1 MSGNVYEPDELNRLY
16 RKGGDPVDDGRFRLR
31 RPRFESRWTGLLLPE
46 DGDIEENRGFSY
58 LMVEPVDLPAA
69 GAGEVLVIFHGLNE
83 GSYAR
88 MLPWAGSFAQRLGIP
103 VILFPLS
110 FHVGRRSDL
119 WSVQEQTRIAAR
131 RADLTGNGRIS
142 PFNGRI
148 SERLGRAPE
157 RYCLGGLQSCFD
169 AADLVARIEGGDHAS
184 CRAGARVRFL
194 GYSAGGYLA
203 LVLLLADPFGRFSDA
218 RAALFASGAPLVGIR
233 PESLFIMDDSAAK
246 GLSAY
251 LRSGSFPDGA
261 IEGRGGNLDDGRG
274 GNLVDGRGGNP
285 VDGRSGNLVDGRHR
299 QLVDPP
305 LRWLKE
311 VLIHGDALAA
321 RMKDLQDRL
330 LVVVNPADRVI
341 SADQTEWNLHPAPVL
356 RLDLGVHEFPFTT
369 GEPLPDRY
377 DRRGKE
383 TRSMIRNVRNA
394 HRIGPEYRS
403 AFDRFVHDVSAF
415 LFPGPPKPA

>member
-46 DGDIEENRGFSY
+46 DRDIEENRGFSY
-58 LMVEPVDLPAA
+58 LMVEPVGLPAA
-69 GAGEVLVIFHGLNE
+69 GAGEALVIFHGLNE

-88 MLPWAGSFAQRLGIP
+88 MLPWSASFALRLGIP

-119 WSVQEQTRIAAR
+119 WGVQEQTRIASR
-131 RADLTGNGRIS
+131 RAAMTGNGRTS

-148 SERLGRAPE
+148 SERLDRAPE
-157 RYCLGGLQSCFD
+157 RYCLGGLQSFFD
-169 AADLVARIEGGDHAS
+169 AADLVAHIEAGDHVS
-184 CRAGARVRFL
+184 CRAGTRVRFL

-203 LVLLLADPFGRFSDA
+203 LVLLLADPFGRFSNA
-218 RAALFASGAPLVGIR
+218 RVALFASGAPLGGIR
-233 PESLFIMDDSAAK
+233 PESLFIMDYSAAK

-251 LRSGSFPDGA
+251 LRSGSFPDG
-261 IEGRGGNLDDGRG
+261 L
-274 GNLVDGRGGNP
+274 
-285 VDGRSGNLVDGRHR
+285 
-299 QLVDPP
+299 P

-311 VLIHGDALAA
+311 VLFHGDALAA
-321 RMKDLQDRL
+321 RMKELQDRL

-341 SADQTEWNLHPAPVL
+341 SADQAEWNLLPAPVL

-377 DRRGKE
+377 DRRAKE
-383 TRSMIRNVRNA
+383 TRTMIRNLRNA

-403 AFDRFVHDVSAF
+403 AFDRFIHEVSAF
-415 LFPGPPKPA
+415 LFPGPSKPA

>member
-46 DGDIEENRGFSY
+46 DRDIEENRGFSY

-88 MLPWAGSFAQRLGIP
+88 MLPWAGSFALRLGIP

-131 RADLTGNGRIS
+131 RAAMTGNGRTS

-169 AADLVARIEGGDHAS
+169 AADLVARIEGGEHAS

-203 LVLLLADPFGRFSDA
+203 LGLLLANPFGRFSDA
-218 RAALFASGAPLVGIR
+218 RAALFASGAPLGGIR
-233 PESLFIMDDSAAK
+233 PESLFIMDDKAAK

-251 LRSGSFPDGA
+251 LRNGSFPDGA
-261 IEGRGGNLDDGRG
+261 IEGRGGS
-274 GNLVDGRGGNP
+274 LVDGHN
-285 VDGRSGNLVDGRHR
+285 GNLVDGRHR
-299 QLVDPP
+299 RLIDPP

-311 VLIHGDALAA
+311 VLFHGDALAA
-321 RMKDLQDRL
+321 RMEDLQDRL

-341 SADQTEWNLHPAPVL
+341 SADQAEWNLHPAPVL
-356 RLDLGVHEFPFTT
+356 RLDLGMHEFPFTT

-377 DRRGKE
+377 DRRATE

-415 LFPGPPKPA
+415 LFPGPSKPA

>member
-1 MSGNVYEPDELNRLY
+1 MPGNVYEPDELNRLY

-46 DGDIEENRGFSY
+46 DRDIEENRGFSY

-88 MLPWAGSFAQRLGIP
+88 MLPWAGSFALRLGIP

-131 RADLTGNGRIS
+131 RAATSGNGRTS

-169 AADLVARIEGGDHAS
+169 AADLVARIEGGEHAS

-218 RAALFASGAPLVGIR
+218 RAALFASGAPIGGIR

-251 LRSGSFPDGA
+251 LRGGTFPDGA
-261 IEGRGGNLDDGRG
+261 I
-274 GNLVDGRGGNP
+274 
-285 VDGRSGNLVDGRHR
+285 DGRHR
-299 QLVDPP
+299 RLHGQSVDPP

-311 VLIHGDALAA
+311 VLFHGDALAA
-321 RMKDLQDRL
+321 RIKDLQDRV

-341 SADQTEWNLHPAPVL
+341 SADQAERNLHPAPVL

-377 DRRGKE
+377 DRRAKE
-383 TRSMIRNVRNA
+383 TRSMVRNVRNA

-403 AFDRFVHDVSAF
+403 AFDRFVHEVSAF

>member
-1 MSGNVYEPDELNRLY
+1 MPGNVYEPDELNRLY

-31 RPRFESRWTGLLLPE
+31 RPRFESRWTGLLLP
-46 DGDIEENRGFSY
+46 DDRDIEENRGFHY
-58 LMVEPVDLPAA
+58 LVVEPVDLPAA

-88 MLPWAGSFAQRLGIP
+88 MLPWAGSFALRLGIP

-119 WSVQEQTRIAAR
+119 WSVQEQTPIAAR
-131 RADLTGNGRIS
+131 RAAMAGNRRTS

-148 SERLGRAPE
+148 SERLNRSPE
-157 RYCLGGLQSCFD
+157 RYLLGGLQSCFD
-169 AADLVARIEGGDHAS
+169 AVDLVARIEGGDHAS

-203 LVLLLADPFGRFSDA
+203 LVLLLADPFGQFSDA
-218 RAALFASGAPLVGIR
+218 RAALFASGAPLGGIR

-251 LRSGSFPDGA
+251 LRGGSFPDGA
-261 IEGRGGNLDDGRG
+261 IEGRR
-274 GNLVDGRGGNP
+274 
-285 VDGRSGNLVDGRHR
+285 GNLVDGRHR

-311 VLIHGDALAA
+311 VLFHGDALAA

>member
-16 RKGGDPVDDGRFRLR
+16 RKGDDPVDDGRFRLR

-46 DGDIEENRGFSY
+46 DRDIEENRGFSY

-131 RADLTGNGRIS
+131 RAAMTGNGRTS

-203 LVLLLADPFGRFSDA
+203 LILLLADPFGRFSDA
-218 RAALFASGAPLVGIR
+218 RAALFASGAPLAGIR
-233 PESLFIMDDSAAK
+233 PESLFIMDDAAAK

-251 LRSGSFPDGA
+251 LSGESFPESFPDGA
-261 IEGRGGNLDDGRG
+261 IEGRSGNLNDGRH
-274 GNLVDGRGGNP
+274 GNLVDGRGGNL
-285 VDGRSGNLVDGRHR
+285 DDGRHR
-299 QLVDPP
+299 LLINTP

-311 VLIHGDALAA
+311 VLFHGDALAT

-341 SADQTEWNLHPAPVL
+341 SADQAERNLHPAPVL

-369 GEPLPDRY
+369 GTPLSDRY
-377 DRRGKE
+377 DRRARE
-383 TRSMIRNVRNA
+383 TRTMIRNVRNA

-403 AFDRFVHDVSAF
+403 AFDRFVHEVSAF
-415 LFPGPPKPA
+415 LFPDPPKPA

>member
-1 MSGNVYEPDELNRLY
+1 MPGNVYEPDELNRLY

-31 RPRFESRWTGLLLPE
+31 RPRFDSRWTGLLLPE
-46 DGDIEENRGFSY
+46 DRDIEENRGFSY

-88 MLPWAGSFAQRLGIP
+88 MLPWAGSFALRLGIP

-131 RADLTGNGRIS
+131 RAAMTGNGRTS

-148 SERLGRAPE
+148 SERLDLAPE

-169 AADLVARIEGGDHAS
+169 ALDLVARIEGGDHAS

-203 LVLLLADPFGRFSDA
+203 LVLLLADPFGRFSNA
-218 RAALFASGAPLVGIR
+218 RAALFASGAPLGGIR
-233 PESLFIMDDSAAK
+233 PQSLFIMDDSAAK

-251 LRSGSFPDGA
+251 LHDGTYPDGLPVRA
-261 IEGRGGNLDDGRG
+261 AVDGRQ
-274 GNLVDGRGGNP
+274 GNLVDGCHG
-285 VDGRSGNLVDGRHR
+285 SLVDGRR
-299 QLVDPP
+299 PQFDAP

-311 VLIHGDALAA
+311 VLFHGDALAA

-341 SADQTEWNLHPAPVL
+341 SAEQAEGNLHPAPVL

-369 GEPLPDRY
+369 GAPLPDRY
-377 DRRGKE
+377 DRRAEE

-403 AFDRFVHDVSAF
+403 AFDRFVHEVSAF

>member
-1 MSGNVYEPDELNRLY
+1 MSDNVYEPDELNRLY
-16 RKGGDPVDDGRFRLR
+16 RKGGDPACDGRFRLR

-46 DGDIEENRGFSY
+46 DRTIAENRGFNY
-58 LMVEPVDLPAA
+58 LMVEPACLPAA
-69 GAGEVLVIFHGLNE
+69 GAGEALVIFHGLNE

-88 MLPWAGSFAQRLGIP
+88 MLPWACSFALRLGIP

-119 WSVQEQTRIAAR
+119 WSVQDQTRIAAR
-131 RADLTGNGRIS
+131 RAAMAGNGRTS

-148 SERLGRAPE
+148 SDRLDRAPE

-169 AADLVARIEGGDHAS
+169 AVDLVACIEAGDHAS

-194 GYSAGGYLA
+194 DYSAGGYLA

-218 RAALFASGAPLVGIR
+218 RTALFASGAPLGGIR

-246 GLSAY
+246 GLAEFLSDW
-251 LRSGSFPDGA
+251 SFPDGLPVRA
-261 IEGRGGNLDDGRG
+261 A
-274 GNLVDGRGGNP
+274 VDGRHGNP
-285 VDGRSGNLVDGRHR
+285 VDGRHR
-299 QLVDPP
+299 QLDDGYDHPEVEDRHRQLVDAP

-311 VLIHGDALAA
+311 VLLHGDALAA
-321 RMKDLQDRL
+321 RMEELQDRL

-341 SADQTEWNLHPAPVL
+341 SADQAERNLHPAPVL

-369 GEPLPDRY
+369 GAPLPDRY
-377 DRRGKE
+377 DRRAKE

-403 AFDRFVHDVSAF
+403 AFDRFVHEVSAF

>member
-1 MSGNVYEPDELNRLY
+1 MHGNVYEPDELNRLY

-46 DGDIEENRGFSY
+46 DRDIAENRGFNY

-88 MLPWAGSFAQRLGIP
+88 MLPWAASFALRLGIP

-131 RADLTGNGRIS
+131 RAATTGNGRTS

-169 AADLVARIEGGDHAS
+169 AADLVARIEGGEHAS
-184 CRAGARVRFL
+184 CRAGAQARFL

-218 RAALFASGAPLVGIR
+218 RAALFASGAPLGGIR
-233 PESLFIMDDSAAK
+233 PESLFIMDDTAAK

-251 LRSGSFPDGA
+251 LSGESFPESFPSGA
-261 IEGRGGNLDDGRG
+261 IEGHR
-274 GNLVDGRGGNP
+274 GNLVDGRRGNL
-285 VDGRSGNLVDGRHR
+285 VDGRRGNLVDGRHR
-299 QLVDPP
+299 RLADPP

-311 VLIHGDALAA
+311 VLFHGDALAA

-341 SADQTEWNLHPAPVL
+341 SANQTEWNLQPAPVL

-403 AFDRFVHDVSAF
+403 AFDRFVHEVSAF
-415 LFPGPPKPA
+415 LFPGPSKPA

>member
-1 MSGNVYEPDELNRLY
+1 MTGNVYEPDTLNRLY

-46 DGDIEENRGFSY
+46 DRDIEENHGFHY

-88 MLPWAGSFAQRLGIP
+88 MLPWAGSFALRLGIP

-131 RADLTGNGRIS
+131 RAAMTGNGRTS

-148 SERLGRAPE
+148 SERLGLAPE

-169 AADLVARIEGGDHAS
+169 AADLVARIEAGDHPS
-184 CRAGARVRFL
+184 CRPGARVRFL

-203 LVLLLADPFGRFSDA
+203 LVLLLADPFGRFSNA
-218 RAALFASGAPLVGIR
+218 RAALFASGAPLDGIR

-246 GLSAY
+246 GLSTY
-251 LRSGSFPDGA
+251 LRDGSFPDGA
-261 IEGRGGNLDDGRG
+261 IKGRRG
-274 GNLVDGRGGNP
+274 KLI
-285 VDGRSGNLVDGRHR
+285 DGRHR
-299 QLVDPP
+299 PLVDPP

-311 VLIHGDALAA
+311 VLFHGDALAA

-330 LVVVNPADRVI
+330 MVVVNSADRVI
-341 SADQTEWNLHPAPVL
+341 SADQAEWNLHPAPVL

-377 DRRGKE
+377 DRRAKE
-383 TRSMIRNVRNA
+383 TRTMIRNVRNA

-403 AFDRFVHDVSAF
+403 AFDRFIHEVSAF

>member
-16 RKGGDPVDDGRFRLR
+16 RKGGDPVDDGRLRLR

-46 DGDIEENRGFSY
+46 DRAVAENRGFNY

-69 GAGEVLVIFHGLNE
+69 GAGEALVIFHGLNE

-88 MLPWAGSFAQRLGIP
+88 MLPWAGSFALRLGIP

-131 RADLTGNGRIS
+131 RAAMAGNGRTS

-148 SERLGRAPE
+148 SDRLDRAPE
-157 RYCLGGLQSCFD
+157 RYCLGGLQTCFD

-184 CRAGARVRFL
+184 CRTGARVRFL

-203 LVLLLADPFGRFSDA
+203 LVLLLADPGGRLSDA
-218 RAALFASGAPLVGIR
+218 RAALFASGAPLGGIR

-246 GLSAY
+246 RLSAY
-251 LRSGSFPDGA
+251 LRDGSFPDGA
-261 IEGRGGNLDDGRG
+261 TDGCC
-274 GNLVDGRGGNP
+274 GNP
-285 VDGRSGNLVDGRHR
+285 VDGRHLQPVDGRQVADGRHR
-299 QLVDPP
+299 QLAGPP
-305 LRWLKE
+305 LHWLKE
-311 VLIHGDALAA
+311 VLFHGDALAA

-330 LVVVNPADRVI
+330 LVVVNTADRII
-341 SADQTEWNLHPAPVL
+341 SADQAERNLHPAPVL

-369 GEPLPDRY
+369 GAPLPDRY
-377 DRRGKE
+377 DRRAKE
-383 TRSMIRNVRNA
+383 TRTMIRNVRNA

-403 AFDRFVHDVSAF
+403 AFDRFVHEVSAF

>member
-1 MSGNVYEPDELNRLY
+1 MTGNVYEPDTLNRLY

-46 DGDIEENRGFSY
+46 DRDIEENRGFSY

-69 GAGEVLVIFHGLNE
+69 GSGEVLVIFHGLNE

-88 MLPWAGSFAQRLGIP
+88 MLPWASSFALRLGIP

-110 FHVGRRSDL
+110 FHVGRRSDR
-119 WSVQEQTRIAAR
+119 WSVQAQTRIAAR
-131 RADLTGNGRIS
+131 RAAMTGNGRTS

-148 SERLGRAPE
+148 SERLNLAPE
-157 RYCLGGLQSCFD
+157 RYSLGGLQSCYD
-169 AADLVARIEGGDHAS
+169 AADLVARIEAGEHVS

-203 LVLLLADPFGRFSDA
+203 LVLLLADPIGRFSNA
-218 RAALFASGAPLVGIR
+218 RAALFASGAPLGGIR
-233 PESLFIMDDSAAK
+233 PGSLFIMDDSAAN

-251 LRSGSFPDGA
+251 LRGASFPNGA
-261 IEGRGGNLDDGRG
+261 SEGRH
-274 GNLVDGRGGNP
+274 LVDP
-285 VDGRSGNLVDGRHR
+285 PLRH
-299 QLVDPP
+299 LVDPP

-311 VLIHGDALAA
+311 VLFHGDALAT
-321 RMKDLQDRL
+321 RMKDIQDRL

-341 SADQTEWNLHPAPVL
+341 SADQAERNLYPAPVL
-356 RLDLGVHEFPFTT
+356 RLELGVHEFPFTT

-377 DRRGKE
+377 DRRAKE

-403 AFDRFVHDVSAF
+403 AFDRFVHDVSTF
-415 LFPGPPKPA
+415 LFPDLPNPA

>member
-1 MSGNVYEPDELNRLY
+1 MPGNVYEPDELNRLY

-31 RPRFESRWTGLLLPE
+31 RPYFESRWTGLLLPE
-46 DGDIEENRGFSY
+46 DSDIEENRGFSY

-88 MLPWAGSFAQRLGIP
+88 MLPWAGSFALRLGIP

-131 RADLTGNGRIS
+131 RAAMTGNGRTS

-148 SERLGRAPE
+148 SERLGLAPE
-157 RYCLGGLQSCFD
+157 RYHLGGLQSCFD
-169 AADLVARIEGGDHAS
+169 AADLAARIEAGDHAS
-184 CRAGARVRFL
+184 CRPGARVRFL

-203 LVLLLADPFGRFSDA
+203 LVLLLADPFGRFSNA
-218 RAALFASGAPLVGIR
+218 RAALFASGAPLGGIR
-233 PESLFIMDDSAAK
+233 AESLFIMDDSAAK
-246 GLSAY
+246 GLSSY
-251 LRSGSFPDGA
+251 LRGGSFPVGA
-261 IEGRGGNLDDGRG
+261 IEGRRGNLI
-274 GNLVDGRGGNP
+274 
-285 VDGRSGNLVDGRHR
+285 DGRHR
-299 QLVDPP
+299 PLVDPP

-311 VLIHGDALAA
+311 VLFHGDALAA

-330 LVVVNPADRVI
+330 MVVVNPADRVI
-341 SADQTEWNLHPAPVL
+341 SADQTEWNLHPAPAL

-377 DRRGKE
+377 DRRAKE
-383 TRSMIRNVRNA
+383 TRTMIRNVRNA

-403 AFDRFVHDVSAF
+403 AFDRFIHEVSAF

>member
-1 MSGNVYEPDELNRLY
+1 MHGNVYEPDELNRLY
-16 RKGGDPVDDGRFRLR
+16 RKGGDPVDDGCFRLR
-31 RPRFESRWTGLLLPE
+31 RPRFESRWTGLLPE
-46 DGDIEENRGFSY
+46 DRAIAENRGFNY

-88 MLPWAGSFAQRLGIP
+88 MLPWAASFALRLGIP

-110 FHVGRRSDL
+110 FHVGRRSVL

-131 RADLTGNGRIS
+131 RADMAGNGRTS

-148 SERLGRAPE
+148 SERLDLAPE

-169 AADLVARIEGGDHAS
+169 AADLVARIEAGDHAS
-184 CRAGARVRFL
+184 CRTGARARFL

-218 RAALFASGAPLVGIR
+218 RAALFASGAPLAGIQ

-251 LRSGSFPDGA
+251 LSDKSFPDGLLV
-261 IEGRGGNLDDGRG
+261 RTMVDNRH
-274 GNLVDGRGGNP
+274 GNLVD
-285 VDGRSGNLVDGRHR
+285 DRHR
-299 QLVDPP
+299 QLVDGRQGNLVDSRHRQLVGPP

-311 VLIHGDALAA
+311 VLLHGDALAA
-321 RMKDLQDRL
+321 RMEELQDRL

-341 SADQTEWNLHPAPVL
+341 SADQAERNLHPAPVL

-377 DRRGKE
+377 DRRAKE

-403 AFDRFVHDVSAF
+403 AFDRFIHEVSAF
-415 LFPGPPKPA
+415 LFPGPSKPA

>member
-1 MSGNVYEPDELNRLY
+1 MTGNVYEPDELNRLY

-31 RPRFESRWTGLLLPE
+31 RPRFKSRWSGLLLPE
-46 DGDIEENRGFSY
+46 DRDIEENRGFHY

-88 MLPWAGSFAQRLGIP
+88 MLPWAGSFALRLGIP

-110 FHVGRRSDL
+110 FHVGRRSDR
-119 WSVQEQTRIAAR
+119 WSVQEQTRIAAG
-131 RADLTGNGRIS
+131 RAAMTGNGRTS

-148 SERLGRAPE
+148 SERLDLAPE

-169 AADLVARIEGGDHAS
+169 AADLVACIEAGDHAS

-203 LVLLLADPFGRFSDA
+203 LVLLLADPFGRFSNA
-218 RAALFASGAPLVGIR
+218 RAALFASGAPLGGIR
-233 PESLFIMDDSAAK
+233 PESLFIMDEAAAK

-251 LRSGSFPDGA
+251 LRDGSFPDGLPMGA
-261 IEGRGGNLDDGRG
+261 AVDDRH
-274 GNLVDGRGGNP
+274 GNLVEA
-285 VDGRSGNLVDGRHR
+285 
-299 QLVDPP
+299 P

-311 VLIHGDALAA
+311 VLFHGDALAA
-321 RMKDLQDRL
+321 RMEEMQGRL
-330 LVVVNPADRVI
+330 LLVVNPADRVI
-341 SADQTEWNLHPAPVL
+341 SADQAAWNLHPAPVL

-369 GEPLPDRY
+369 GAPLPDRY
-377 DRRGKE
+377 DRRAKG

-403 AFDRFVHDVSAF
+403 AFDRFIHEVSAF
-415 LFPGPPKPA
+415 LFPGPSKPA

>member
-1 MSGNVYEPDELNRLY
+1 MPGNVYEPDELNRLY

-46 DGDIEENRGFSY
+46 DRDIAENRGFSY

-88 MLPWAGSFAQRLGIP
+88 MLPWAGSFALRLGIP

-131 RADLTGNGRIS
+131 RAATTGNGRTS

-148 SERLGRAPE
+148 SERLDRAPE

-169 AADLVARIEGGDHAS
+169 AADLIARIEGGEHAS
-184 CRAGARVRFL
+184 CRAGAQVRFL

-218 RAALFASGAPLVGIR
+218 RAALFASGAPLGGIR

-251 LRSGSFPDGA
+251 LSGESFPDGLPVRA
-261 IEGRGGNLDDGRG
+261 AVDGRHE
-274 GNLVDGRGGNP
+274 NLVDDRYE
-285 VDGRSGNLVDGRHR
+285 NLVDGRHR
-299 QLVDPP
+299 RLADPP

-321 RMKDLQDRL
+321 RMKDLQERL

-403 AFDRFVHDVSAF
+403 AFDRFVHDVSDF
-415 LFPGPPKPA
+415 LFSGPPKPA

>member
-1 MSGNVYEPDELNRLY
+1 MTGNVYEPDTLNRLY
-16 RKGGDPVDDGRFRLR
+16 RKGGDPADDGRFRLR

-46 DGDIEENRGFSY
+46 DRDIEENRGFGY

-69 GAGEVLVIFHGLNE
+69 GADEVLVIFHGLNE

-88 MLPWAGSFAQRLGIP
+88 MLPWASSFALRLGIP

-131 RADLTGNGRIS
+131 RAAMTGNGRTS

-148 SERLGRAPE
+148 SERLGLAPE

-169 AADLVARIEGGDHAS
+169 AADLVARIEAGEHVS

-203 LVLLLADPFGRFSDA
+203 LVLLLADPFGRFSNT
-218 RAALFASGAPLVGIR
+218 RAALFASGAPLGGIR
-233 PESLFIMDDSAAK
+233 PGSLFIMDDAAAE

-251 LRSGSFPDGA
+251 LRGASFPNGVSKV
-261 IEGRGGNLDDGRG
+261 RQ
-274 GNLVDGRGGNP
+274 
-285 VDGRSGNLVDGRHR
+285 GNLVDGRHR
-299 QLVDPP
+299 RLVDPP

-311 VLIHGDALAA
+311 VLFHGDALAA
-321 RMKDLQDRL
+321 RMKDMQDRL

-341 SADQTEWNLHPAPVL
+341 SADQAERNLYPAPVL
-356 RLDLGVHEFPFTT
+356 RLELGVHEFPFTT

-377 DRRGKE
+377 ERRAKE
-383 TRSMIRNVRNA
+383 TRSMIRNLRNA

-403 AFDRFVHDVSAF
+403 AFDRFVHDVSTF
-415 LFPGPPKPA
+415 LFLDLSNPA

>member
-1 MSGNVYEPDELNRLY
+1 M
-16 RKGGDPVDDGRFRLR
+16 
-31 RPRFESRWTGLLLPE
+31 
-46 DGDIEENRGFSY
+46 
-58 LMVEPVDLPAA
+58 
-69 GAGEVLVIFHGLNE
+69 
-83 GSYAR
+83 
-88 MLPWAGSFAQRLGIP
+88 
-103 VILFPLS
+103 
-110 FHVGRRSDL
+110 
-119 WSVQEQTRIAAR
+119 
-131 RADLTGNGRIS
+131 TGNGRTS

-169 AADLVARIEGGDHAS
+169 AADLVARIEGGEHAS

-218 RAALFASGAPLVGIR
+218 RAALFASGAPLGDIR

-251 LRSGSFPDGA
+251 LRSGTFPDGA
-261 IEGRGGNLDDGRG
+261 IEGRGGNLNDGRHG
-274 GNLVDGRGGNP
+274 NPVDDRYGNLVD
-285 VDGRSGNLVDGRHR
+285 DRHR
-299 QLVDPP
+299 RLVGPP

-311 VLIHGDALAA
+311 VLFHGDALAA

>member
-1 MSGNVYEPDELNRLY
+1 MSENVYEPDSLNRMY

-46 DGDIEENRGFSY
+46 DRAIEENNGFNY

-88 MLPWAGSFAQRLGIP
+88 MLPWAGSFALRLGIP

-119 WSVQEQTRIAAR
+119 WSVQEQTRIAVR
-131 RADLTGNGRIS
+131 RAAMTGNGRTS

-148 SERLGRAPE
+148 SERLDRAPE
-157 RYCLGGLQSCFD
+157 RYCLGGLQSYFD
-169 AADLVARIEGGDHAS
+169 AVDLVARIEAGDHVS

-203 LVLLLADPFGRFSDA
+203 LILLLADPGGRYSNVQ
-218 RAALFASGAPLVGIR
+218 AALFASGAPLGGIR
-233 PESLFIMDDSAAK
+233 AESLFIMDDTAAK
-246 GLSAY
+246 GLSEF
-251 LRSGSFPDGA
+251 LRDGSFPDGA
-261 IEGRGGNLDDGRG
+261 IAGRHGNVLDGRN
-274 GNLVDGRGGNP
+274 GNLVD
-285 VDGRSGNLVDGRHR
+285 DRHR
-299 QLVDPP
+299 QLHSKAVDPP

-311 VLIHGDALAA
+311 VLYHGDALTA
-321 RMKDLQDRL
+321 RMKDLRDRV

-341 SADQTEWNLHPAPVL
+341 AADQAVWNLRPAPVL

-369 GEPLPDRY
+369 GAPLPDRY
-377 DRRGKE
+377 DRRADE
-383 TRSMIRNVRNA
+383 TRSMVRNVRNA

-403 AFDRFVHDVSAF
+403 AFDRFVHEVSAF

>member
-1 MSGNVYEPDELNRLY
+1 MPGNVYEPDELNRLY

-31 RPRFESRWTGLLLPE
+31 RPYFESRWTGLLLPE
-46 DGDIEENRGFSY
+46 DRDIEENRGFHY

-88 MLPWAGSFAQRLGIP
+88 MLPWAGSFALRLGIP

-131 RADLTGNGRIS
+131 RAAMTGNGRTS

-148 SERLGRAPE
+148 SERLGLAPE
-157 RYCLGGLQSCFD
+157 RYHLGGLQSCFD
-169 AADLVARIEGGDHAS
+169 AADLAARIEAGDHAS
-184 CRAGARVRFL
+184 CRPGARVRFL

-203 LVLLLADPFGRFSDA
+203 LVLLLADPFGRFSNA
-218 RAALFASGAPLVGIR
+218 RAALFASGAPLDGIR

-246 GLSAY
+246 GLSSY
-251 LRSGSFPDGA
+251 LRGGSFPVGA
-261 IEGRGGNLDDGRG
+261 IEGRR
-274 GNLVDGRGGNP
+274 P
-285 VDGRSGNLVDGRHR
+285 LVDGRHR
-299 QLVDPP
+299 PLVDPP

-311 VLIHGDALAA
+311 VLFHGDALAA

-330 LVVVNPADRVI
+330 MVVVNPADRVI
-341 SADQTEWNLHPAPVL
+341 SAEQAERNLHPAPVL

-377 DRRGKE
+377 DRRAKE

-403 AFDRFVHDVSAF
+403 AFDRFIHEVSAF

>member
-1 MSGNVYEPDELNRLY
+1 MTGNVYEPDELNRLY

-31 RPRFESRWTGLLLPE
+31 RPRFESRWTGLLRPE
-46 DGDIEENRGFSY
+46 DRDIEENRGFHY

-88 MLPWAGSFAQRLGIP
+88 MLPWAGSFVLRLGIP

-119 WSVQEQTRIAAR
+119 WSVQEQTRIAAG
-131 RADLTGNGRIS
+131 RAAMTGNGRTS

-157 RYCLGGLQSCFD
+157 RYLLGGLQSCFD

-203 LVLLLADPFGRFSDA
+203 LVLLLADPFGRFSGA
-218 RAALFASGAPLVGIR
+218 RAALFASGAPLGGIR

-251 LRSGSFPDGA
+251 LRDGSFPDGLPMGA
-261 IEGRGGNLDDGRG
+261 
-274 GNLVDGRGGNP
+274 P
-285 VDGRSGNLVDGRHR
+285 VDGRHR
-299 QLVDPP
+299 PLVDPP

-311 VLIHGDALAA
+311 VLFHGDALAA

-341 SADQTEWNLHPAPVL
+341 SADQAERNLRPAPVL
-356 RLDLGVHEFPFTT
+356 RLDLGVHEFPFTM
-369 GEPLPDRY
+369 GVPLPDRY

-403 AFDRFVHDVSAF
+403 AFDRFIHEVSAF
-415 LFPGPPKPA
+415 LFPGPLKPA

>member
-46 DGDIEENRGFSY
+46 DRDIAENRAFSY

-88 MLPWAGSFAQRLGIP
+88 MLPWAASFALRLGIP

-131 RADLTGNGRIS
+131 RAAMTGNGRTS

-218 RAALFASGAPLVGIR
+218 RAALFASGAPLGGIR

-251 LRSGSFPDGA
+251 LRSGSFPDGLPVRTA
-261 IEGRGGNLDDGRG
+261 
-274 GNLVDGRGGNP
+274 VDGRH
-285 VDGRSGNLVDGRHR
+285 GNLVDGRHR
-299 QLVDPP
+299 QPVDSL

-311 VLIHGDALAA
+311 VLFHSDALAE

-377 DRRGKE
+377 DRRAKE
-383 TRSMIRNVRNA
+383 TRTMIRNVRTA

>member
-1 MSGNVYEPDELNRLY
+1 MPGNVYEPDELNRLY

-46 DGDIEENRGFSY
+46 DRDIAENRGFNY

-88 MLPWAGSFAQRLGIP
+88 MLPWAASFALRLGIP

-131 RADLTGNGRIS
+131 RADMAGNGRTS

-148 SERLGRAPE
+148 SERLDRAPE

-169 AADLVARIEGGDHAS
+169 AADLVARIEGGKHAS
-184 CRAGARVRFL
+184 CRAGAQARFL

-218 RAALFASGAPLVGIR
+218 RAALFASGAPLGGIR

-246 GLSAY
+246 GLSA
-251 LRSGSFPDGA
+251 
-261 IEGRGGNLDDGRG
+261 
-274 GNLVDGRGGNP
+274 
-285 VDGRSGNLVDGRHR
+285 
-299 QLVDPP
+299 
-305 LRWLKE
+305 
-311 VLIHGDALAA
+311 
-321 RMKDLQDRL
+321 
-330 LVVVNPADRVI
+330 
-341 SADQTEWNLHPAPVL
+341 
-356 RLDLGVHEFPFTT
+356 
-369 GEPLPDRY
+369 
-377 DRRGKE
+377 
-383 TRSMIRNVRNA
+383 
-394 HRIGPEYRS
+394 
-403 AFDRFVHDVSAF
+403 
-415 LFPGPPKPA
+415 